1 MQLFGINTPFA
12 FSQRTASLPDSP
24 RRGPGAV
31 AACLTCRVP
40 RALPPASALR
50 CSRPTWVAQG
60 SALYRRRTS
69 LKRPRLSR
77 KFEGGKQAP
86 LYVCRW
92 ENHQE
97 SKMLMRF
104 LVSLLVVVP
113 AASFAPLAG
122 PSTIKLR
129 PATLRA
135 VPHPAR
141 GPTAGFRMLSMQSKP
156 EATEQLAVP
165 LTLLRVAAGVLM
177 IHHG

>member
-1 MQLFGINTPFA
+1 MCAAVVGDP
-12 FSQRTASLPDSP
+12 P
-24 RRGPGAV
+24 RV
-31 AACLTCRVP
+31 EDVL
-40 RALPPASALR
+40 
-50 CSRPTWVAQG
+50 
-60 SALYRRRTS
+60 
-69 LKRPRLSR
+69 LKL
-77 KFEGGKQAP
+77 
-86 LYVCRW
+86 
-92 ENHQE
+92 H
-97 SKMLMRF
+97 MLMRL

>member
-1 MQLFGINTPFA
+1 MFGPKW
-12 FSQRTASLPDSP
+12 SQHIDKTRMLHDSIFISWISSSVAPTRTAPPEHSLF
-24 RRGPGAV
+24 
-31 AACLTCRVP
+31 
-40 RALPPASALR
+40 
-50 CSRPTWVAQG
+50 QG
-60 SALYRRRTS
+60 SFYFLHGETDVS
-69 LKRPRLSR
+69 LKWVGPPRVEDVLTLVVLLKLNMR
-77 KFEGGKQAP
+77 
-86 LYVCRW
+86 
-92 ENHQE
+92 
-97 SKMLMRF
+97 MRF

-177 IHHG
+177 VHHG